1 MIEVWSSLIT
11 AGFAV
16 GPAVISGGWLVTT
29 SFTVIDI
36 GVGSNPILPASST
49 TWMPY
54 QCIPAVGI
62 LSVKLPVADVPD
74 TD

>member
-1 MIEVWSSLIT
+1 MFGVVGFTLKEV
-11 AGFAV
+11 
-16 GPAVISGGWLVTT
+16 VIGRVVSASGVLL
-29 SFTVIDI
+29 FTVIDI
-36 GVGSNPILPASST
+36 GVGSNPMFPASST